1 MDELLP
7 KEQVTDILND
17 TFIKQVAALSSTGA
31 SQNKIASE
39 LKISKYW
46 VKKALDTDRCA
57 QLIAE
62 IGSDAVESAKT
73 YLRVEIGKL
82 SKESV
87 RVIAA
92 NLKKDNLEAAKMVL
106 KVAGLDG
113 KENDA
118 NTGQQGL
125 TLVLASEMKPPDIVV
140 KE

>member
-1 MDELLP
+1 MP
-7 KEQVTDILND
+7 KESTQDILND
-17 TFIKQVAALSSTGA
+17 VFIKQVAALSSAGA
-31 SQNKIASE
+31 SQNKIAAE

-46 VKKALDTDRCA
+46 VKKALDTDRCS

-82 SKESV
+82 SKEAV
-87 RVIAA
+87 RVVAA

-113 KENDA
+113 KDA
-118 NTGQQGL
+118 DSGTGQQGL
-125 TLVLASEMKPPDIVV
+125 TLVLASEIKPPDVV
-140 KE
+140 IKE